1 MEAAGASGGA
11 GCRRAPGRPGRPA
24 PAVASRQRP
33 LEAPGEEGVGGAL
46 RRAGGARMLFLNE
59 LAQHAQ
65 RLRYR
70 VAPALP
76 RLGQG
81 ALDRPGRE
89 RSVLLRLEPER
100 PQVGERAPAG
110 LLPVVED
117 AVRGHVK
124 AAIAR
129 RAERSPRDWIVIH
142 RGAMRAGCLLAHGRI
157 T

>member
-1 MEAAGASGGA
+1 
-11 GCRRAPGRPGRPA
+11 
-24 PAVASRQRP
+24 
-33 LEAPGEEGVGGAL
+33 
-46 RRAGGARMLFLNE
+46 MLFLNE

-65 RLRYR
+65 RLRHR

-117 AVRGHVK
+117 AVRRHVK
-124 AAIAR
+124 LAIAR
-129 RAERSPRDWIVIH
+129 WAELSPRSRIAIH
-142 RGAMRAGCLLAHGRI
+142 RGSLRAGCLLAHGRI